1 MSEILVDNLKGK
13 TTANTM
19 TVLAG
24 HATDSTTT
32 TNLEQGLAK
41 GWCNFEQD
49 SSHTIRDSLNISSL
63 NDDGSGQTDT
73 NYTSNFNND
82 DYVAGGHA
90 GRQTLTSSTAYWL
103 FPTSK
108 GTIVYSTSS
117 TSWTGG
123 YSISTSSGL
132 QELDLALAL
141 CTVHGEL
148 A

>member
-1 MSEILVDNLKGK
+1 MASELRVDTLKDASG
-13 TTANTM
+13 NNSI
-19 TVLAG
+19 
-24 HATDSTTT
+24 ATSFVA
-32 TNLEQGLAK
+32 EGSAK
-41 GWCNFEQD
+41 GWCNFEQA

-73 NYTSNFNND
+73 NYTSNFAND
-82 DYVAGGHA
+82 DYVAGGHS

-141 CTVHGEL
+141 CTIHGEL

>member
-1 MSEILVDNLKGK
+1 MASELRVDTLKDASGNNSISLSYV
-13 TTANTM
+13 AE
-19 TVLAG
+19 G
-24 HATDSTTT
+24 S
-32 TNLEQGLAK
+32 AK
-41 GWCNFEQD
+41 GWCNFEQA

-73 NYTSNFNND
+73 NYTSNFAND
-82 DYVAGGHA
+82 DYVAGGHS

-141 CTVHGEL
+141 CTIHGEL

>member
-1 MSEILVDNLKGK
+1 MTSVLNVD
-13 TTANTM
+13 TIA
-19 TVLAG
+19 
-24 HATDSTTT
+24 
-32 TNLEQGLAK
+32 AK
-41 GWCNFEQD
+41 NGTSPVTLTRQDAAKAWCNFEQA
-49 SSHTIRDSLNISSL
+49 SSHTIRDSVNISSL
-63 NDDGSGQTDT
+63 NDDGSGLTDT
-73 NYTSNFNND
+73 NYTNSFAND
-82 DYVAGGHA
+82 DYVAGGHG

-132 QELDLALAL
+132 QQLDLALAL
-141 CTVHGEL
+141 CTIHGEL

>member
-1 MSEILVDNLKGK
+1 MSTLVV
-13 TTANTM
+13 NTIND
-19 TVLAG
+19 LDG
-24 HATDSTTT
+24 NSITDGS
-32 TNLEQGLAK
+32 AK
-41 GWCNFEQD
+41 GWCNFEQA

-73 NYTSNFNND
+73 NYTSNFAND
-82 DYVAGGHA
+82 DYVAGGHS

-141 CTVHGEL
+141 CTIHGEL

>member
-1 MSEILVDNLKGK
+1 MASELRVDTLKDASGNNSIV
-13 TTANTM
+13 TSFVAE
-19 TVLAG
+19 G
-24 HATDSTTT
+24 S
-32 TNLEQGLAK
+32 AK
-41 GWCNFEQD
+41 GWCNFEQA

-73 NYTSNFNND
+73 NYTINFDND
-82 DYVAGGHA
+82 DYVEGGHY

-141 CTVHGEL
+141 CTIHGEL

>member
-1 MSEILVDNLKGK
+1 MSTLKV
-13 TTANTM
+13 TTIQT
-19 TVLAG
+19 
-24 HATDSTTT
+24 STGGAVTLT
-32 TNLEQGLAK
+32 KQSAAK
-41 GWCNFEQD
+41 AWCNFEQA
-49 SSHTIRDSLNISSL
+49 SSHTIRDSFNISSL

-73 NYTSNFNND
+73 NYTNSFTND
-82 DYVAGGHA
+82 DYVAGGHG
-90 GRQTLTSSTAYWL
+90 GRQTLISSTAYWL

-141 CTVHGEL
+141 CTIHGDL